1 MDVSDASYHI
11 EKKKGC
17 KGSQMVQA
25 KKKFYK

>member
-25 KKKFYK
+25 KKNIL